1 MKKAN
6 EANEANEAL
15 TGNSRKIFFGSSE
28 SGSAIIEFL
37 IFALPLF
44 LPLTIFF
51 QSINHKSQIEF
62 DIANYARQLA
72 RAYVSSP
79 TEAITAPRLA
89 AVQDL
94 FTAKVFSRDGMDS
107 PASYVV
113 TCESSPCLTPN
124 AKVEITV
131 TASTASKNF
140 KASAIEYVDAWR

>member
-1 MKKAN
+1 D
-6 EANEANEAL
+6 AL
-15 TGNSRKIFFGSSE
+15 IRDSRDKPQDCSE

-51 QSINHKSQIEF
+51 QSINHQAQIEF

-79 TEAITAPRLA
+79 AEAITAPRLA

-94 FTAKVFSRDGMDS
+94 FTAKIFSRDGIDAS
-107 PASYVV
+107 PSFVV
-113 TCESSPCLTPN
+113 ACESSPCLSPN

-131 TASTASKNF
+131 TASAAAKNF